1 MCVIFHPE
9 SETNAEGPVKEQAE
23 SGFDPP
29 W

>member
-23 SGFDPP
+23 AGFDPA